1 MATWF
6 QCKIQY
12 VKFLEN
18 DKIKTVSETYLVD
31 AVSFTDA
38 EARLYRSIGSTIP
51 EFNVVSVGKTS
62 FREVHNYDDTE
73 IWFKVKVSYVD
84 AVDEGGLGKEK
95 RITMLVLIAASN
107 PKQAIE
113 RVEEQ
118 FKSWVI
124 PYDITD
130 VNVSPIIEVIPY
142 VSEEEENI
150 KGGKLKPLAK
160 NQPEID
166 DTFAEVEEEIVEEE
180 FLEEDD
186 LGSDEAQPGQSLG
199 NEG

>member
-38 EARLYRSIGSTIP
+38 EARLYRSIGSSIP
-51 EFNVVSVGKTS
+51 EFNIVSVGKTP
-62 FREVHNYDDTE
+62 FREVYNYDDTE
-73 IWFKVKVSYVD
+73 TWFKVKVSYID
-84 AVDEGGLGKEK
+84 AVDEGGVGKEK
-95 RITMLVLIAASN
+95 RITMPVLIAA
-107 PKQAIE
+107 PGAKQAIE

-118 FKSWVI
+118 FKSWVV

-130 VNVSPIIEVIPY
+130 VNISNIVEVIPY
-142 VSEEEENI
+142 VSEDEEAL
-150 KGGKLKPLAK
+150 KAGKLKPVAK
-160 NQPEID
+160 PGAEID
-166 DTFAEVEEEIVEEE
+166 DTFAEEAEEIVEEE
-180 FLEEDD
+180 D
-186 LGSDEAQPGQSLG
+186 LDGDQAQPGQGLG
-199 NEG
+199 QEG